1 MSKEE
6 ITQKLAKEMQ
16 DSREVAIFAELIKD
30 NQICFKC
37 NEKEYRLTRLTL
49 GQKQELL
56 RVKASTFGKLS
67 DKPEWKFREQ
77 IIIEATKAG
86 HDLIKIDENIIKL
99 QTSIDSL
106 LEQVAQTIDKERLK
120 KQEVKLNTLVYEQEL
135 QHQKKSNLLQ
145 FSIEDYLEFYVS
157 SYLGYLVTEVKVEE
171 EYVKAFKDYKAFEDS
186 KNYDLIKY
194 IAKYVGYLI
203 RVGELN

>member
-1 MSKEE
+1 MNIIKRIKE
-6 ITQKLAKEMQ
+6 
-16 DSREVAIFAELIKD
+16 
-30 NQICFKC
+30 
-37 NEKEYRLTRLTL
+37 
-49 GQKQELL
+49 
-56 RVKASTFGKLS
+56 
-67 DKPEWKFREQ
+67 

-86 HDLIKIDENIIKL
+86 HDLLKIDENIIKL

-157 SYLGYLVTEVKVEE
+157 SYLGYLVTEVKIED

>member
-1 MSKEE
+1 MKN
-6 ITQKLAKEMQ
+6 
-16 DSREVAIFAELIKD
+16 F
-30 NQICFKC
+30 
-37 NEKEYRLTRLTL
+37 
-49 GQKQELL
+49 
-56 RVKASTFGKLS
+56 
-67 DKPEWKFREQ
+67 DK
-77 IIIEATKAG
+77 ITKAYALKNAISHEG
-86 HDLIKIDENIIKL
+86 KVSQGSVISALFNEG
-99 QTSIDSL
+99 
-106 LEQVAQTIDKERLK
+106 LK

-157 SYLGYLVTEVKVEE
+157 SYLGYLVTEVKIED